1 MHLYVNTY
9 DTFIII
15 LPRVYTSIPGEIVQ
29 VSLEEGSDAVFS
41 KQRHENFFSP
51 PPPYLRP
58 NTFINFSE
66 SKLLKCT

>member
-51 PPPYLRP
+51 PLPIYGQTLLS
-58 NTFINFSE
+58 TFQN
-66 SKLLKCT
+66 LNY